1 MQIAILE
8 CDFNW
13 TCSNMKKKSLMQI
26 FTCFIH
32 IVKCKCNYV
41 LKEEN
46 GEDYQDDMPSQLNSM
61 YFKPSYPEASMLPP
75 GQRMDTSDDMFGE
88 VAYPETIGV
97 FDSPGDRLEASGCN
111 INDMQVK
118 TLMPAQ

>member
-1 MQIAILE
+1 M
-8 CDFNW
+8 
-13 TCSNMKKKSLMQI
+13 
-26 FTCFIH
+26 
-32 IVKCKCNYV
+32 
-41 LKEEN
+41 KEEN

-88 VAYPETIGV
+88 VAYPETIEV

-118 TLMPAQ
+118 TLLPAQYIVFYSFFLHFEIILKCKNALCVYDCYNCEKHTCI